1 MSDVTV
7 AQFAE
12 VLKVPVERLLV
23 QLDEAGISVSGADAV
38 ISDDAKMELLTH
50 LRRSHGHTEENS
62 TGGAPKKITLKRR
75 TQSEIRLASNQGRAR
90 TVNVEIR
97 RKRTYVKRDE
107 LEKEA
112 RQQQEEVDRKR
123 REEEESR
130 LEKERLERAEQE
142 RVEQE
147 RREREL
153 REQEAARLKAEEEAK
168 AAEEA
173 RRQKETK
180 KRESGDRERAAE
192 DIRSWTKVAAEPERT
207 PVDDKSTRYGRQEL
221 HVASDISG
229 RRKKKRP
236 TRRGGAVTVDSRHG
250 FERPTAP
257 VIRAVEIPESIKVSE
272 LAQRMAVKGGEVIK
286 VLMKLGTMATINQV
300 IDQDTATL
308 VVEEMGHTPKAAQSG
323 GLEAEILASVG
334 VAGDLQP
341 RPPVVTIM
349 GHVDHGKTSLLDF
362 IRSTKVAAGEAGGIT
377 QHIGAYRIETPNG
390 QIAFLDTPGHEA
402 FTAMR
407 ARGAKVTDIV
417 VLVVAADDGVK
428 PQTEEAIQH
437 ARAAGVPIV
446 VAINKIDKAD
456 ADPERVR
463 NELVQHGVVPE
474 EWGGE
479 TLFVNVSARTGAG
492 IDKLLESLLLQAE
505 LLDLK
510 APGDGPATG
519 VVIESGLEKGRGAV
533 ATVLVTGGLLRQ
545 GDVLLAGQ
553 EYGRVRVM
561 YDAAANPVKVAGAST
576 PVVVLGLSGIPAAGD
591 DAVVLPDERQ
601 ARELSDL
608 RKARTRDTKLAQQQ
622 SAKLED
628 VFSQLQ
634 SGVKSVQLLIK
645 ADVHGSA
652 EALRD
657 ALAKLATSEIQVK
670 VIGSGVGGITESD
683 VNLAAASGATII
695 GFNVRA
701 DGAARD
707 AIKAT
712 GVDVRYYSIIYQ
724 AIDEVRSAMTG
735 MLAPEIRDQIVGLAE
750 VRDVFRSPKFGSVA
764 GCLVVDGFVKRS
776 NPVRVL
782 RDHVVIFEGELDSLR
797 RFKDDVSEVRAGTE
811 CGIGVRNYSDVKVG
825 DQIECFE
832 RVQVA
837 RSL

>member
-1 MSDVTV
+1 V
-7 AQFAE
+7 
-12 VLKVPVERLLV
+12 
-23 QLDEAGISVSGADAV
+23 
-38 ISDDAKMELLTH
+38 
-50 LRRSHGHTEENS
+50 
-62 TGGAPKKITLKRR
+62 
-75 TQSEIRLASNQGRAR
+75 
-90 TVNVEIR
+90 
-97 RKRTYVKRDE
+97 
-107 LEKEA
+107 
-112 RQQQEEVDRKR
+112 
-123 REEEESR
+123 
-130 LEKERLERAEQE
+130 
-142 RVEQE
+142 
-147 RREREL
+147 
-153 REQEAARLKAEEEAK
+153 
-168 AAEEA
+168 
-173 RRQKETK
+173 
-180 KRESGDRERAAE
+180 
-192 DIRSWTKVAAEPERT
+192 
-207 PVDDKSTRYGRQEL
+207 
-221 HVASDISG
+221 
-229 RRKKKRP
+229 
-236 TRRGGAVTVDSRHG
+236 
-250 FERPTAP
+250 
-257 VIRAVEIPESIKVSE
+257 PESIKVSE
-272 LAQRMAVKGGEVIK
+272 LAQKMAVKGSEVIK
-286 VLMKLGTMATINQV
+286 TLMKLGVMATINQV

-308 VVEEMGHTPKAAQSG
+308 VVEEMGHTPRAAQAG
-323 GLEAEILASVG
+323 GIEAEILATVG
-334 VAGDLQP
+334 AAGEMKH

-349 GHVDHGKTSLLDF
+349 GHVDHGKTSLLDY

-377 QHIGAYRIETPNG
+377 QHIGAYRIETPKG

-428 PQTEEAIQH
+428 PQTEEAIAH
-437 ARAAGVPIV
+437 ARAAEVPIV
-446 VAINKIDKAD
+446 VAINKVDKSD
-456 ADPERVR
+456 SDPDRVR
-463 NELVQHGVVPE
+463 NELVQRGVVPE

-479 TLFVNVSARTGAG
+479 NLFVNVSARTGEG
-492 IDKLLESLLLQAE
+492 VDKLLESLLLQAE
-505 LLDLK
+505 LLDLQ
-510 APGDGPATG
+510 APGDGPAAG

-533 ATVLVTGGLLRQ
+533 ATVLVTGGLLHQ

-553 EYGRVRVM
+553 EYGRVRMM
-561 YDAAANPVKVAGAST
+561 YDAAGNSVKEAGAST

-601 ARELSDL
+601 ARELADL
-608 RKARTRDTKLAQQQ
+608 RKARSRDTKLAQQQ

-634 SGVKSVQLLIK
+634 SGTKSIQLLIK

-657 ALAKLATSEIQVK
+657 ALAKLSTSEVQIK
-670 VIGSGVGGITESD
+670 VIGSSVGGITESD
-683 VNLAAASGATII
+683 VNLAAASSAIII

-724 AIDEVRSAMTG
+724 AIDDVKAAMSG
-735 MLAPEIRDQIVGLAE
+735 MLAPEIREQIVGLAQ

-764 GCLVVDGFVKRS
+764 GCLVVDGYVKRS

-782 RDHVVIFEGELDSLR
+782 RDNVVIFEGDLDSLR

-811 CGIGVRNYSDVKVG
+811 CGIGVRNYSDIKIG

-837 RSL
+837 RTV